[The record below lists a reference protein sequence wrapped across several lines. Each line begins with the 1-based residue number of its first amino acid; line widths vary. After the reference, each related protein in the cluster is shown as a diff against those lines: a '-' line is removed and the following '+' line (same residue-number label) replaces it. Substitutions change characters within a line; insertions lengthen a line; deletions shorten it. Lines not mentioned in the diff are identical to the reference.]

1 MLRATVRIELKN
13 GVLDPQGVTIRNA
26 LVDMGYP
33 EVGNVR
39 SGKVFV
45 IDLDVNDHDKARS
58 ILDEMCGKLLAN
70 PVIETYSIEELK

>member
-33 EVGNVR
+33 EVGSVR

-45 IDLDVNDHDKARS
+45 IDLDVSDHDEARS
-58 ILDEMCGKLLAN
+58 MLDEMCGKLLAN